1 MTATALPPTPL
12 CPRPEIA
19 PPPITDA
26 AWVPLAVTRSS
37 TRSVQDELP
46 LEEQP
51 KRLRH
56 RPSATTDRLFE
67 RRPTATADLP
77 PAPQFVARM
86 AVALSE
92 IAAGARPATQVMR
105 HCSPKV
111 FESLLRRQ
119 SHQAGRAPARRA
131 VVVRRVR
138 VCDVRDGIV
147 EAVVVLADKYRV
159 RPLALRIEGLDGRW
173 IITALDM
180 G

>member
-1 MTATALPPTPL
+1 MTTAAPASLHIRPL
-12 CPRPEIA
+12 SDIA

-26 AWVPLAVTRSS
+26 TWVPLSVTRAAVG
-37 TRSVQDELP
+37 TVQDELP
-46 LEEQP
+46 LEEP
-51 KRLRH
+51 VRRPRN

-67 RRPTATADLP
+67 RRPTSTADLP
-77 PAPQFVARM
+77 DAPQFVARM
-86 AVALSE
+86 AVALTE
-92 IAAGARPATQVMR
+92 ISAGARPAAQVMR

-119 SHQAGRAPARRA
+119 AHQVGRSPARRA

-147 EAVVVLADKYRV
+147 EATVVLADKYRV
-159 RPLALRIEGLDGRW
+159 RPLALRMEGLDGRW
-173 IITALDM
+173 IITALEM